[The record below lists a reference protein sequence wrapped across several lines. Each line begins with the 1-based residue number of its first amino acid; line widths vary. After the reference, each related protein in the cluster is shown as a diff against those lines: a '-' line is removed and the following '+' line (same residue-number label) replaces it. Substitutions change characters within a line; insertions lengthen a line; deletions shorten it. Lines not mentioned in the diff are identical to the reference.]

1 MSEICPLPLR
11 NLLFSWG
18 NICKSVV
25 DVVGEKDAGWCEEP
39 QEHESHESSGNAEA
53 YDVAR

>member
-18 NICKSVV
+18 NICKSVA
-25 DVVGEKDAGWCEEP
+25 DVVGEKDAWWCKEP
-39 QEHESHESSGNAEA
+39 QEHESHESLGNAEA